1 MRFGISEE
9 SISAIAIEPVW
20 DCNQAARFLSL
31 HPKTVKRMARAGE
44 IPGCRLGR
52 RWIFRPTELDAL
64 LRARVSSS
72 AKDNSR
78 RNQERS

>member
-1 MRFGISEE
+1 MQLKISE
-9 SISAIAIEPVW
+9 SVSAIAVEPVW
-20 DCNQAARFLSL
+20 DCSQAAHFLGL

-44 IPGCRLGR
+44 IPACRLGR
-52 RWIFRPTELDAL
+52 RWIFRPSELDAL
-64 LRARVSSS
+64 LRARVSFS

>member
-1 MRFGISEE
+1 MPLKISE
-9 SISAIAIEPVW
+9 SVSAIAIEPVW
-20 DCNQAARFLSL
+20 DCNLAARFLGL

-44 IPGCRLGR
+44 IPACRLGR
-52 RWIFRPTELDAL
+52 RWIFRPSELDAL

-78 RNQERS
+78 RNEERS